1 VSVIGSVAKAET
13 LVVRCYDNQGASQE
27 LVTYLESGKNAMEV
41 EASICSDFGY
51 HASEQLRTKGCGLN
65 LLACRIL
72 TYGYDFASS
81 TIWPMCFA

>member
-1 VSVIGSVAKAET
+1 MKKSILAAVALVSVIGSVAKAET

-51 HASEQLRTKGCGLN
+51 HASEQL
-65 LLACRIL
+65 
-72 TYGYDFASS
+72 ASVK
-81 TIWPMCFA
+81 